1 MRQQTTVTEH
11 LLLASGLNHL
21 ESVLD
26 YIDQLH
32 SAASEGESPSLNTMS
47 EAEVMNYLREIIYTA
62 QETLA
67 EIETSYTHRKR
78 KQQPVLR
85 IMPKIDKAG

>member
-1 MRQQTTVTEH
+1 MRQKSTVTEH
-11 LLLASGLNHL
+11 LLLASGLDHL
-21 ESVLD
+21 EDVLD

-32 SAASEGESPSLNTMS
+32 SAASEGESQSLNTMS

-67 EIETSYTHRKR
+67 EIETSCAHRKR

-85 IMPKIDKAG
+85 IMPKIEKAG